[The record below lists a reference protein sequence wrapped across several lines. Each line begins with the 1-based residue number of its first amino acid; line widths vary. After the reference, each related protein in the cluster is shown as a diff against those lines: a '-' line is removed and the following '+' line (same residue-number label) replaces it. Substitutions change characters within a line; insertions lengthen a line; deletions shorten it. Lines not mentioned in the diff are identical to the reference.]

1 MKKKIL
7 FIIDSLTCGGAE
19 KSLVSL
25 LPLLN
30 KNKYDIHL
38 WMRSPNGEFVP
49 LIPHDVHVVQPIYNG
64 IDNLKMNFGRI
75 LYSAIS
81 RVNCLLG
88 KKDHLAETL
97 WKCEGWAMKIP
108 KGKWDVVVA
117 YQQGVPTYLTAEK
130 FHGCMKM
137 AWVNV
142 DIFKAGYN
150 IAYNSKFYR
159 KFDYICP
166 VSEQLH
172 DMLDVNMPEFSNK
185 YKTIWDVINP
195 DVTKKMASETVQRL
209 REKDDE
215 YVFVTTGRLVPPK
228 GHDIA
233 VEAAVELK
241 RMGVNFK
248 WYFIGEGS
256 ERPNIEELI
265 QQNNLQNVVFLL
277 GMHTNPYAFML
288 QADVYVQT
296 SKFEGFGMTIAEA
309 KILGKPIVSTNF
321 EVVCNQITHERNGL
335 IAEMNGK
342 SVADNIYR
350 LITDANLRNS
360 IIAEVKAEKHTR
372 HLTEAKKV
380 ESLIDCY
387 FI

>member
-1 MKKKIL
+1 MSKKKIL

-30 KNKYDIHL
+30 TDKYELYI
-38 WMRSPNGEFVP
+38 WMRQQGGAFAPLLPNNVNIVSEP
-49 LIPHDVHVVQPIYNG
+49 KYNAFE
-64 IDNLKMNFGRI
+64 LLLLQLGRVAFS
-75 LYSAIS
+75 L
-81 RVNCLLG
+81 RLRWNRLTH
-88 KKDHLAETL
+88 KKEHAAETL
-97 WKCEGWAMKIP
+97 WKCQGWAMKVP

-117 YQQGVPTYLTAEK
+117 YQQGVPTYLVAEK
-130 FHGCMKM
+130 FYGCKKM

-142 DIFKAGYN
+142 DVFKAGYN

-159 KFDYICP
+159 KMDYICP
-166 VSEQLH
+166 VSDQLH
-172 DMLDVNMPEFSNK
+172 DMMDARMAEFSDK
-185 YKTIWDVINP
+185 YNTVWDVINP
-195 DVTKKMASETVQRL
+195 DVTRKLANETVQQL
-209 REKDDE
+209 KEKADE
-215 YVFVTTGRLVPPK
+215 YVFVTTGRLVPQK

-233 VEAAVELK
+233 VEAAAELK
-241 RMGVNFK
+241 RRGVRFK

-256 ERPNIEELI
+256 ERPNIEKLI
-265 QQNNLQNVVFLL
+265 QQNDLQDVVFLL
-277 GMHTNPYAFML
+277 GMHTNPYAFMQ

-321 EVVCNQITHERNGL
+321 EVICNQITHERNGL

-350 LITDANLRNS
+350 LITDSNLRDS
-360 IIAEVKAEKHTR
+360 IIAEVKAEKYTR

-380 ESLIDCY
+380 EALIDC
-387 FI
+387 